1 MIDFSHSGDDG
12 DDGDGDFD
20 HVGGNDDYDNNN
32 DNVGTM

>member
-1 MIDFSHSGDDG
+1 MIDFSHSG